1 MAVPKQMKLHNLKVM
16 TTSQHIKCT
25 WCEYGHDPG
34 REGICA
40 ACHKKFKLLLQATM
54 WRRLRRAFLSNPD
67 TAYCQGYKLVRG
79 PDTVLI
85 PCRQQIPAPVSILDH
100 VLPWRYYPSL
110 FWLQT
115 NHQGLCLDCHAAK
128 TQADGS
134 FDHSP
139 RRNQ

>member
-1 MAVPKQMKLHNLKVM
+1 MATPKQMKLHNLKVM
-16 TTSQHIKCT
+16 TTSQHVKCT

-40 ACHKKFKLLLQATM
+40 ACHLKCKRLLQGAMWHKLRIVMLSDPATSLCSG
-54 WRRLRRAFLSNPD
+54 WYHAGV
-67 TAYCQGYKLVRG
+67 THE
-79 PDTVLI
+79 
-85 PCRQQIPAPVSILDH
+85 CRNQIPIPAYIIDH
-100 VLPWRYYPSL
+100 IQPWRYKPSL
-110 FWLQT
+110 FWEPT
-115 NHQGLCLDCHAAK
+115 NHQALCPDCNSAK